1 MRREYH
7 SPLRE
12 MPQFRF
18 KNPKRHYKKLVDRGL
33 TVPIVNILAKKWD
46 TDYETA
52 HKMIRE
58 NPSADI
64 HNTRQATT
72 EATSSVW

>member
-7 SPLRE
+7 APLRN

-18 KNPKRHYKKLVDRGL
+18 KNPQKHYPQGLVDRGL
-33 TVPIVNILAKKWD
+33 VRPAVNQLAKIWQ

-52 HKMIRE
+52 HKMILAQRG
-58 NPSADI
+58 SDA
-64 HNTRQATT
+64 
-72 EATSSVW
+72 